1 MKIKLLFTALF
12 LFSAYYSV
20 GQNASL
26 EDINRNIRSEEAEL
40 KKLQSEKSS
49 VIKQISV
56 ISSKISNYR
65 RLISEL
71 NKERVKCESSIKNI
85 RVNINKVSKEIEEK
99 AINTE
104 GA

>member
-1 MKIKLLFTALF
+1 MKTKLLFTALF
-12 LFSAYYSV
+12 LFTACYSF
-20 GQNASL
+20 GQNSSL

-49 VIKQISV
+49 VTKQISV

-71 NKERVKCESSIKNI
+71 NKERVKCETSIKNGTI
-85 RVNINKVSKEIEEK
+85 AEDIIIDYLLVNLL
-99 AINTE
+99 
-104 GA
+104 